1 MGSKKLKEALI
12 IMGIGVISMIATIA
26 IPLVLILIYIS
37 SIDA

>member
-1 MGSKKLKEALI
+1 MGSKKLKEALM
-12 IMGIGVISMIATIA
+12 IMGIGAISMIATIA